1 MSLVRRFSIRTVL
14 NAHRH
19 RSSSSC
25 LILLQT
31 RREEEEEATCKTPSI
46 RNYHSLLH
54 QSSLIRTS
62 TSLSRNRSAFQFPA
76 AIASDRFISTFTFPG
91 SGDAVVDWLLQSAV
105 SKAFELHNVADAL
118 VSLNH
123 LIALINTFTFSQ
135 W

>member
-1 MSLVRRFSIRTVL
+1 MSLVRCFSLRSVL

-31 RREEEEEATCKTPSI
+31 PREEEETTRKTPSI

-54 QSSLIRTS
+54 QSSLFGNS
-62 TSLSRNRSAFQFPA
+62 TVLSRNRSAFQFPA
-76 AIASDRFISTFTFPG
+76 MIASDRFISTFNFHG

-105 SKAFELHNVADAL
+105 SRAFELHNVADAL
-118 VSLNH
+118 VSLNQ